1 LAQVAIITNQG
12 RAIFDRC
19 LSDQD
24 VAPLVVFLADEENR
38 IELPNRRAGQS
49 GSFAR
54 KAVAELVPEILEI
67 SGLLRHGRAEAL
79 KRWLGGPDIA
89 VKLDF
94 AFFGIERDQQYVVD
108 GLQPVA
114 PLWQHDRC
122 RGGPGLLLRQHQAV
136 YLALAKNLTPY
147 RAAAHVTGSISR
159 PGLAALND
167 MVTGQAAVIAVIDQF
182 EILVFAMLIVSPL
195 VLFLRKPRPAN

>member
-1 LAQVAIITNQG
+1 LQSSLTKVA
-12 RAIFDRC
+12 
-19 LSDQD
+19 L
-24 VAPLVVFLADEENR
+24 FLIAVSSIKMSRHWSCSSLTKENR

-108 GLQPVA
+108 GLRPVV
-114 PLWQHDRC
+114 PL
-122 RGGPGLLLRQHQAV
+122 
-136 YLALAKNLTPY
+136 
-147 RAAAHVTGSISR
+147 
-159 PGLAALND
+159 
-167 MVTGQAAVIAVIDQF
+167 
-182 EILVFAMLIVSPL
+182 
-195 VLFLRKPRPAN
+195 